1 MIITGGSVFSIKT
14 VQTLVLDLGV
24 ATELTEDDFYD
35 NGNLANNVAALLGID
50 PSKAGFQIDDFY
62 WLIRS
67 CL

>member
-50 PSKAGFQIDDFY
+50 PSKAGFQIDVFY
-62 WLIRS
+62 
-67 CL
+67 